1 MNEYKLKNKWIL
13 WYHSL
18 KDNNWLISSYD
29 NLLQM
34 NDLYDNQLLED
45 SFQQNHYQN
54 GMFFLM
60 KNNIKPIWED
70 PKNRMGGCLSFKISQ
85 KNILNTWNF
94 LIKKCICENIFMNHY
109 NINGISISPKKEF
122 NIIKI
127 WFMDDI
133 NKKSPN
139 YKVDFILNPYLDI
152 HKSIYKKHIE

>member
-1 MNEYKLKNKWIL
+1 MNEYKLKNKWTL

-18 KDNNWLISSYD
+18 KDNNWLISSYN

-34 NDLYDNQLLED
+34 NDLYDYQLLED

-94 LIKKCICENIFMNHY
+94 LIKKCNIQNVLSLIYTHAY
-109 NINGISISPKKEF
+109 K
-122 NIIKI
+122 
-127 WFMDDI
+127 DI
-133 NKKSPN
+133 
-139 YKVDFILNPYLDI
+139 F
-152 HKSIYKKHIE
+152 